1 MMRRWA
7 MLLVIL
13 LMAGPVVAGPVSA
26 AGLVPA
32 APGQVAMPLDAPPAL
47 PDRFVKRLAKARA
60 QFLEQAAAIIL
71 GYGTARGVDP
81 AGIENFIASGRA
93 AIRAREIARLLA
105 GDLNN
110 DGALGAGELA
120 VLMANAAASKR
131 GQLQVAHG
139 TADADLNGIA
149 SADELRAYGQSKALD
164 QIDEDEA
171 ADWRR
176 FMLFDLDHD
185 GRVVL
190 AEVMEIADGVRQG
203 G

>member
-1 MMRRWA
+1 MIRGVMMHRWA

-13 LMAGPVVAGPVSA
+13 LMAGPVVAG
-26 AGLVPA
+26 GLVPA

-71 GYGTARGVDP
+71 GYGTAQGVDP

-139 TADADLNGIA
+139 MADADLNGTA
-149 SADELRAYGQSKALD
+149 SAEELRAYGEVKALD